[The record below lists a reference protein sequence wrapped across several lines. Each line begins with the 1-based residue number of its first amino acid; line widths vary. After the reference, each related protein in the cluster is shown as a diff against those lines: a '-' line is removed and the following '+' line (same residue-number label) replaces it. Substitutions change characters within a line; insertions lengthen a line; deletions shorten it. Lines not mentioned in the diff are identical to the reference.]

1 MPALPKVEIIT
12 NPIEERLA
20 QVLNNIV
27 KKELEINDLSNLILE
42 FLNRYVFIETTTPRS
57 SALAVDKMNPT
68 IASFG
73 R

>member
-12 NPIEERLA
+12 NPIEEQLA

-42 FLNRYVFIETTTPRS
+42 FFNR
-57 SALAVDKMNPT
+57 
-68 IASFG
+68 
-73 R
+73 